1 LWGRVAAI
9 DNQQRGEWCYVGGE
23 LSERDSLSAGAAG
36 RVDAV
41 VVGSCGRRVGA
52 SCVDKDVKG
61 SRSTEVVARHE
72 LGESALGLVWLG
84 PAGPRR
90 DHDFGHVPRWMR

>member
-41 VVGSCGRRVGA
+41 GA
-52 SCVDKDVKG
+52 CELCVDKDVKG

-90 DHDFGHVPRWMR
+90 DLVRDDFGHVPRWMR

>member
-1 LWGRVAAI
+1 VVRAKLGEGGRIARGRRLWGRVAAI

-41 VVGSCGRRVGA
+41 VVGSCGRRVRA
-52 SCVDKDVKG
+52 SCVWT
-61 SRSTEVVARHE
+61 RT
-72 LGESALGLVWLG
+72 
-84 PAGPRR
+84 
-90 DHDFGHVPRWMR
+90 